1 VPSGAAADPGRAVLD
16 CHAGLRNIARFHW
29 EMVSTATGEAVGG
42 GLEVLVLDDQGR
54 IVIDSQFVEC

>member
-1 VPSGAAADPGRAVLD
+1 
-16 CHAGLRNIARFHW
+16 
-29 EMVSTATGEAVGG
+29 MVSTATGEAVGG